1 MIVKTYPLFSELHKM
16 TITERNQ
23 QLFDLRKQLDQKK
36 MEMAWIETQIMAVN
50 AQYDRE
56 NRDTPLFDEM
66 FGGWMKTTAATY
78 SITVT
83 TDEGHLSFLKDMP
96 TRPKTQKG
104 IKSQNNKLSKWVEK
118 QYPNFTS
125 YDISLLDW

>member
-1 MIVKTYPLFSELHKM
+1 MMDSENTKTYPLFSELHKM

-36 MEMAWIETQIMAVN
+36 MEMAWIETEIMAVN

-66 FGGWMKTTAATY
+66 FGG
-78 SITVT
+78 
-83 TDEGHLSFLKDMP
+83 
-96 TRPKTQKG
+96 
-104 IKSQNNKLSKWVEK
+104 
-118 QYPNFTS
+118 
-125 YDISLLDW
+125 

>member
-1 MIVKTYPLFSELHKM
+1 M

-56 NRDTPLFDEM
+56 NRDTTLFDEM
-66 FGGWMKTTAATY
+66 FGG
-78 SITVT
+78 
-83 TDEGHLSFLKDMP
+83 
-96 TRPKTQKG
+96 
-104 IKSQNNKLSKWVEK
+104 
-118 QYPNFTS
+118 
-125 YDISLLDW
+125 

>member
-1 MIVKTYPLFSELHKM
+1 MHGILSNMMDSETVKTYPLFSELYKM

-50 AQYDRE
+50 AEYDRE

-66 FGGWMKTTAATY
+66 FGG
-78 SITVT
+78 
-83 TDEGHLSFLKDMP
+83 
-96 TRPKTQKG
+96 
-104 IKSQNNKLSKWVEK
+104 
-118 QYPNFTS
+118 
-125 YDISLLDW
+125 